1 MKFLEVLMRPTKLID
16 LAPKNKKKIPHVLK
30 LDEHLEQ
37 EFRVLQPQVE
47 AVRPAD
53 ILLYK
58 GKLKISWNK
67 KRNRL
72 FGLFLCWNSSY
83 CRALLEE
90 DLLEASRLKDDDL
103 QQIRFRGMLLDH
115 HFYLANFFGNFSGN
129 DFYGNFLPQL
139 ENFVK
144 DWNLRVLP
152 DKPARRKIRRR
163 GYPNSSR
170 RRPRIPVDGSL
181 KRDMTILFPDSEAQ
195 RSEELRRTLLTLYWI
210 SIRHSESKKLPAA
223 RAEEKEP
230 NASYTIVIDH
240 FTRKK

>member
-1 MKFLEVLMRPTKLID
+1 MRPTKLID
-16 LAPKNKKKIPHVLK
+16 LKPKNKKKIPFVLK

-47 AVRPAD
+47 AVRPAE

-58 GKLKISWNK
+58 GKFKISWNK

-90 DLLEASRLKDDDL
+90 DLLEASRLKDDSL
-103 QQIRFRGMLLDH
+103 QQILFRGMLFDY
-115 HFYLANFFGNFSGN
+115 HFYQVNFFGNLSGN

-139 ENFVK
+139 EEFVK

-181 KRDMTILFPDSEAQ
+181 RRNLEILFPDSEAQ
-195 RSEELRRTLLTLYWI
+195 RSEELRRTLLTLFWI
-210 SIRHSESKKLPAA
+210 SIRHSESRMLPATE
-223 RAEEKEP
+223 AEEKETDLH
-230 NASYTIVIDH
+230 SRSVVDFH
-240 FTRKK
+240 FTRRNNRV